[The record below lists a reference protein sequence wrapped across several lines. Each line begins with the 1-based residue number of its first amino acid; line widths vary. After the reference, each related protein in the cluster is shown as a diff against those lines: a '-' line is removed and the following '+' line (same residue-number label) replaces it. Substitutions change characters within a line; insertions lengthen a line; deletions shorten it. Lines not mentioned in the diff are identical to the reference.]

1 MKKETAGG
9 IKVVSTASN
18 NQEAPLL
25 RDLDVL
31 EEVSGKER
39 ISQDDATA
47 SQLSPFSGTE
57 LGRYEL
63 TERHLEFTKTML
75 LYPH

>member
-1 MKKETAGG
+1 MRSIRNWKPAINISLSKKSSYTKHFTNSLYCRPVE
-9 IKVVSTASN
+9 
-18 NQEAPLL
+18 
-25 RDLDVL
+25 D
-31 EEVSGKER
+31 
-39 ISQDDATA
+39 A